1 MNNVLKS
8 PVNRI
13 GGKYQITGWLS
24 QYMPKHVTYVEV
36 FSGAGHLLF
45 SKRPAPVEVLNDI
58 DGNLISFFQVIK
70 DTEKRQRLIET
81 LEYMPYSRALWQDVR
96 CRWKAG
102 DLPAD
107 EIERA
112 AEWFYLNRSTYGGDM
127 ATGGFSI
134 PSTTGRNPAQSYQ
147 SAIGGLENVAS
158 RLRGVTIECLDYAE
172 IIRRYDSEITLFYCD
187 PPYLNAESYYGDNFT
202 QNSHFKLAELL
213 HGVKGK
219 VMLSHYANSLYD
231 SLYKGWQRYEYES
244 FKGSHKAYP
253 GAEKPKTVECLY
265 TNFKPLQTRSL
276 FSAKILA

>member
-1 MNNVLKS
+1 ML
-8 PVNRI
+8 
-13 GGKYQITGWLS
+13 TGWLS
-24 QYMPKHVTYVEV
+24 QYMPHHVTYVEP
-36 FSGAGHLLF
+36 FSGAGHMLF
-45 SKRPAPVEVLNDI
+45 SKCPSPVEVLNDI
-58 DGNLISFFQVIK
+58 DGILMAFFQVVK
-70 DTEKRQRLIET
+70 DTEKRLKLVQT
-81 LEYMPYSRALWQDVR
+81 LSYMPYSRALWQDVR

-202 QNSHFKLAELL
+202 QNSHLKLSELL
-213 HGVKGK
+213 HGIKGK
-219 VMLSHYANSLYD
+219 VMLSHYQNSLYD
-231 SLYKGWQRYEYES
+231 DLYKGWQRYEYQS
-244 FKGSHKAYP
+244 FKGSYKSA
-253 GAEKPKTVECLY
+253 GETKPVTTEILY
-265 TNFKPLQTRSL
+265 TSFKPLQTRSL